1 MSPALPIGAAQAR
14 PLPVRVLAGFLGT
27 LMALGVLLAG
37 LLVPAAPAAAG
48 TRGAVAEQTRAQ
60 TTADLPL
67 QVVLDSLTP
76 PVPRPKGRLA
86 VTGHVVNAGNATV
99 KNVSV
104 RLRLSRVKVV
114 SRGDLAALAAGRSV
128 RDGSPI
134 GLPGTSADVGDLV
147 PGASAPFTL
156 TVALDDLRLGAL
168 GVFPLS
174 VEARGVRAGGQD
186 GGYLRRLGITRT
198 FLPWAPD
205 PLEAVPTRLAW
216 VWPLADVPHRRV
228 DGVFVDDDLAASLAP
243 GGRLEGLVQG
253 AAGRPVTWLIDP
265 MLLDDAR
272 AMSQGYRVAAPGA
285 GSSGAGSTAGGSGG
299 QPAAAPEQGTGGT
312 AARAFLSDLVAATG
326 TADVVALPFGDPD
339 VRALLAA
346 GQASVLPPAVA
357 RGRSTAT
364 DVLGRPVT
372 TAVAAPPGGFAG
384 QAELEALRAAGSDAV
399 LLDGRA
405 LTSTSPGTPTG
416 RATLTVGGAAEPVA
430 LWDPTLSRLVS
441 TAPSGPGGA
450 LLARQRFLAETEMVT
465 AESPGV
471 QRTVVIAPPHDWDVD
486 PQRAAQL
493 LSLTASAPWLQ
504 LVTLSEA
511 LAVPPPDVDRGPLV
525 TAPPPAS
532 DDEGAAPGDR
542 ARVTPLP
549 TDYVQAVGSTVAR
562 GQSAAAVLQDPTP
575 VRTGYQVEGERLV
588 SAALRTDLRRGRALL
603 DQTRSA
609 LAARID
615 AVRILPASA
624 TLGSSAADI
633 PVTVVN
639 DLDQPVT
646 VKVAFFSGSPRL
658 TVRPPGP
665 VTVAPG
671 SKARVLVP
679 VTARANGVVDIGA
692 RLLTPAGEPLGDA
705 VAVRVRIAQYG
716 LAGVL
721 VTAGAALLLFLGAAH
736 NIYRRVRGRRATS
749 EQAAGGAGAPSQ
761 PPAAVDQAAVEQAA
775 VDQAA
780 GDPAADDQGSAD
792 QGSADQ
798 GGVDQGS
805 PGAGDAGAG
814 EDGAGQDGAAPA
826 PDRSRAERPGTGDGS
841 AHPLPGPR

>member
-1 MSPALPIGAAQAR
+1 MSAALPPRSARTGAAPDAAGS
-14 PLPVRVLAGFLGT
+14 LPVRTPAALLLPIALTLALTLALALGT
-27 LMALGVLLAG
+27 LGMLLASVLG
-37 LLVPAAPAAAG
+37 PAAPAAAA
-48 TRGAVAEQTRAQ
+48 TRGGPTAGTGAQSRAQ
-60 TTADLPL
+60 AATDLPL
-67 QVVLDSLTP
+67 QVVLDTLTP
-76 PVPRPKGRLA
+76 AVPRPKDRLT
-86 VTGHVVNAGNATV
+86 VTGHVVNGGNATV

-156 TVALDDLRLGAL
+156 TVPLDDLRLGAL
-168 GVFPLS
+168 GVFPLT

-186 GGYLRRLGITRT
+186 GGYLRRLGTART

-228 DGVFVDDDLAASLAP
+228 DGVFADDTLATSLAP

-253 AAGRPVTWLIDP
+253 ATGRPVTWLVDP

-272 AMSQGYRVAAPGA
+272 AMSQGYRVATAPAGTGTSGSA
-285 GSSGAGSTAGGSGG
+285 SSGGGSSDQAGGTV
-299 QPAAAPEQGTGGT
+299 EQGTGGT
-312 AARAFLSDLVAATG
+312 AARAFLSDLVDATS

-346 GQASVLPPAVA
+346 GRADVLPPAVA
-357 RGRSTAT
+357 RGRTTAIE
-364 DVLGRPVT
+364 VLGRPVT
-372 TAVAAPPGGFAG
+372 TSVAAPPGGFAS
-384 QAELEALRAAGSDAV
+384 QAELEALRAAGADAV
-399 LLDGRA
+399 LLDDRA
-405 LTSTSPGTPTG
+405 LPSASPGTPTG
-416 RATLTVGGAAEPVA
+416 RATVTVGGASEPVA
-430 LWDPTLSRLVS
+430 LWDHTLSQLVS
-441 TAPSGPGGA
+441 TAPSGPGSE
-450 LLARQRFLAETEMVT
+450 LLDRQRFLAETEMVT

-493 LSLTASAPWLQ
+493 LSLTAAAPWLQ
-504 LVTLSEA
+504 LVTLSQA
-511 LAVPPPDVDRGPLV
+511 LAAPPPDVDRGPLV
-525 TAPPPAS
+525 ASPPAS
-532 DDEGAAPGDR
+532 AEDGAAGPAGPDHG
-542 ARVTPLP
+542 APLP
-549 TDYVQAVGSTVAR
+549 TDYVRAVGTTVAR
-562 GQSAAAVLQDPTP
+562 GESAAAVLQDPAA
-575 VRTGYQVEGERLV
+575 VRTSYQVQGERLV
-588 SAALRTDLRRGRALL
+588 SAALRSDLPRGRALL

-679 VTARANGVVDIGA
+679 VTARANGVVDLSA
-692 RLLTPAGEPLGDA
+692 RLLTPAGDPLGDV

-716 LAGVL
+716 VAGVL

-736 NIYRRVRGRRATS
+736 NIYRRVRGRR
-749 EQAAGGAGAPSQ
+749 
-761 PPAAVDQAAVEQAA
+761 PADGQHGTDDADGTDGPTDPGTPADPADPAVDE
-775 VDQAA
+775 VDHRA
-780 GDPAADDQGSAD
+780 DPTADDTADHGADGAAD
-792 QGSADQ
+792 QGA
-798 GGVDQGS
+798 GGSD
-805 PGAGDAGAG
+805 DAGT
-814 EDGAGQDGAAPA
+814 PH
-826 PDRSRAERPGTGDGS
+826 R
-841 AHPLPGPR
+841 LPGPR

>member
-1 MSPALPIGAAQAR
+1 VTSALPAHAARAR
-14 PLPVRVLAGFLGT
+14 PLPVRALAGALAA
-27 LMALGVLLAG
+27 LVALGVLLAG
-37 LLVPAAPAAAG
+37 LLGPAAPAAAG
-48 TRGAVAEQTRAQ
+48 TREAVPGRAGTQ

-67 QVVLDSLTP
+67 QVVLDALTP
-76 PVPRPKGRLA
+76 PVPRPKGRLTVA
-86 VTGHVVNAGNATV
+86 GHVVNAGNATV

-114 SRGDLAALAAGRSV
+114 SRGDLAALAAGGSV

-205 PLEAVPTRLAW
+205 PLEAVPTQLAW

-253 AAGRPVTWLIDP
+253 ATGRPVTWLIDP

-272 AMSQGYRVAAPGA
+272 AMSQGYRVASSSA
-285 GSSGAGSTAGGSGG
+285 G
-299 QPAAAPEQGTGGT
+299 AAPDQGTGGT

-372 TAVAAPPGGFAG
+372 STVAAPPGGFAS

-405 LTSTSPGTPTG
+405 LPSTSAGTPTG
-416 RATLTVGGAAEPVA
+416 RATLTVGGASEPVA

-441 TAPSGPGGA
+441 TSPSGPGGE

-493 LSLTASAPWLQ
+493 LSLTASAPWLK

-511 LAVPPPDVDRGPLV
+511 LAVPPPDTERGPLV
-525 TAPPPAS
+525 TSPPPAT
-532 DDEGAAPGDR
+532 DDGGPGDPAR
-542 ARVTPLP
+542 AAPLP
-549 TDYVQAVGSTVAR
+549 TDYVQAVGTTVAR
-562 GQSAAAVLQDPTP
+562 GESAAAVLQDPTP
-575 VRTGYQVEGERLV
+575 VRTSYQVEGERLV
-588 SAALRTDLRRGRALL
+588 SAALRSDLRRGRVLL

-679 VTARANGVVDIGA
+679 VTARANGVVDVSA
-692 RLLTPAGEPLGDA
+692 RLLTPAGDPLGDA

-736 NIYRRVRGRRATS
+736 NIYRRVRGRRAPT
-749 EQAAGGAGAPSQ
+749 EQVP
-761 PPAAVDQAAVEQAA
+761 
-775 VDQAA
+775 AA
-780 GDPAADDQGSAD
+780 GDSAAGTDGTDGTD
-792 QGSADQ
+792 GTH
-798 GGVDQGS
+798 GGT
-805 PGAGDAGAG
+805 
-814 EDGAGQDGAAPA
+814 AAPA
-826 PDRSRAERPGTGDGS
+826 DGVAGPTAPGDGAGS

>member
-1 MSPALPIGAAQAR
+1 MSPALPVRAAPAR
-14 PLPVRVLAGFLGT
+14 RLPVRAQAGVLA
-27 LMALGVLLAG
+27 ALTALVVLLTG
-37 LLVPAAPAAAG
+37 LLVPAAPASA
-48 TRGAVAEQTRAQ
+48 QTRSQTTSQTPSQAHSQTKAQ

-156 TVALDDLRLGAL
+156 TVALDDLRLGTL

-186 GGYLRRLGITRT
+186 GGSLRRLGITRT

-228 DGVFVDDDLAASLAP
+228 DGVFVDDALAASLAP

-253 AAGRPVTWLIDP
+253 ATGRPVTWLVDP

-272 AMSQGYRVAAPGA
+272 AMSQGYRVAA
-285 GSSGAGSTAGGSGG
+285 SSGGGSAAGGSPGQGG
-299 QPAAAPEQGTGGT
+299 QAAPAPEQGTGGT

-346 GQASVLPPAVA
+346 GQVSVLPAAVA
-357 RGRSTAT
+357 RGRATAT
-364 DVLGRPVT
+364 DVLGRPVPS
-372 TAVAAPPGGFAG
+372 AVAAPPGGFAS

-405 LTSTSPGTPTG
+405 LPSTSPGTPTG
-416 RATLTVGGAAEPVA
+416 RATVTVGGAAEPVA
-430 LWDPTLSRLVS
+430 LWDPTLSQLVS
-441 TAPSGPGGA
+441 TAPSGPGGE

-493 LSLTASAPWLQ
+493 LSLTASAPWLT

-525 TAPPPAS
+525 TAPPPPAG
-532 DDEGAAPGDR
+532 DDEGAGPGDPAR
-542 ARVTPLP
+542 ATPLP
-549 TDYVQAVGSTVAR
+549 TDYVRAVGTTVAR

-575 VRTGYQVEGERLV
+575 VRTSYQVEGERLV
-588 SAALRTDLRRGRALL
+588 SAALRSDLRRGRALL
-603 DQTRSA
+603 EQTRSA

-679 VTARANGVVDIGA
+679 VTARANGVVDVSA
-692 RLLTPAGEPLGDA
+692 RLLTPAGDPLGDA

-716 LAGVL
+716 PAGVL

-736 NIYRRVRGRRATS
+736 NIYRRVRGRRAPS
-749 EQAAGGAGAPSQ
+749 EQAAGAAAPSQ
-761 PPAAVDQAAVEQAA
+761 PPAAGDQAAVE
-775 VDQAA
+775 
-780 GDPAADDQGSAD
+780 
-792 QGSADQ
+792 
-798 GGVDQGS
+798 
-805 PGAGDAGAG
+805 
-814 EDGAGQDGAAPA
+814 DGAAPA
-826 PDRSRAERPGTGDGS
+826 PESSGAQRPGTGDGAGS